1 MHFEIEWLDT
11 GFLQNVTK
19 RQGNQIFFKKHMS
32 ELSLFSRVQI
42 GWIVSKILLFFF
54 VVMNCF
60 LFLSKHFD
68 QEQEAV
74 KNIAHQ
80 RKQQKRLITVI
91 LLTQIDLQTS

>member
-54 VVMNCF
+54 CCNE
-60 LFLSKHFD
+60 LFSVF
-68 QEQEAV
+68 EQ
-74 KNIAHQ
+74 
-80 RKQQKRLITVI
+80 TF
-91 LLTQIDLQTS
+91 